1 MPNPSNFQNHPNSL
15 RCFDISGNFWL
26 PKFSYDAIAGAIEG
40 AIAVAIAGAIAG
52 AIKDAIEGACSQ
64 Y

>member
-26 PKFSYDAIAGAIEG
+26 PKFSYDAIAGAIAG
-40 AIAVAIAGAIAG
+40 AIAVAIAGAIKG
-52 AIKDAIEGACSQ
+52 AIEGAYSQ
-64 Y
+64 C

>member
-26 PKFSYDAIAGAIEG
+26 PKFSYDAIAGAIAGAVAG
-40 AIAVAIAGAIAG
+40 AIAVAIAGAIKG
-52 AIKDAIEGACSQ
+52 AIEGAYSQ

>member
-26 PKFSYDAIAGAIEG
+26 PKFSYDAIAGAIAGEIAG
-40 AIAVAIAGAIAG
+40 EIAVALAG
-52 AIKDAIEGACSQ
+52 AIKGAIEGAYSQ

>member
-1 MPNPSNFQNHPNSL
+1 MGAKPLKFSKSSQLFEI
-15 RCFDISGNFWL
+15 FDISGNFWL

-40 AIAVAIAGAIAG
+40 AIAVAIAGAIKG
-52 AIKDAIEGACSQ
+52 AIEGAYSQ

>member
-26 PKFSYDAIAGAIEG
+26 PKFSYDAIAGAI
-40 AIAVAIAGAIAG
+40 AIAIAG
-52 AIKDAIEGACSQ
+52 AIKGAIEGAYSQ